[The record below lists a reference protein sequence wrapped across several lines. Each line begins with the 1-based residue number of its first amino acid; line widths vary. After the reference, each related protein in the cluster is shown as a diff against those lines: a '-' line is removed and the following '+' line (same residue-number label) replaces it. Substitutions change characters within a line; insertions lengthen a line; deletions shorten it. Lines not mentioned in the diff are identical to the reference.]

1 MGHGGEVVNLS
12 KVLKNPV
19 VTEKSTLLQ
28 ENGKYVFHVHIKASK
43 HDVRRAVEEMFDVK
57 VTSVNTLR
65 THGKVKTYG
74 RNRSKQPDTK
84 KAIVTLASGDTIQL
98 FEGA

>member
-1 MGHGGEVVNLS
+1 MNLS
-12 KVLKNPV
+12 QVLKSPV

-28 ENGKYVFHVHIKASK
+28 ENGKYVFKVDLKATK
-43 HDVRRAVEEMFDVK
+43 HEIRRAIEAAFDVQ

-74 RNRSKQPDTK
+74 RNRTKQPDTK
-84 KAIVTLASGDTIQL
+84 KAIVTLADGETIQL

>member
-1 MGHGGEVVNLS
+1 MNLS
-12 KVLKNPV
+12 QVLRTAV

-28 ENGKYVFHVHIKASK
+28 EQGKYVFKVHMKASK
-43 HDVRRAVEEMFDVK
+43 HDIKRAVEAAFDVK
-57 VTSVNTLR
+57 VTSVNTLK

-74 RNRSKQPDTK
+74 RSRTKQPDTK
-84 KAIVTLASGDTIQL
+84 KAIIKLADGDSIQL

>member
-1 MGHGGEVVNLS
+1 MNLS
-12 KVLKNPV
+12 DVLKSPV
-19 VTEKSTLLQ
+19 VTEKSTMLQ
-28 ENGKYVFHVHIKASK
+28 EQGRYVFKVDLKASK
-43 HDVRRAVEEMFDVK
+43 RDIKRAVESAFDVK

-74 RNRSKQPDTK
+74 RNRFKQPDTK
-84 KAIVTLASGDTIQL
+84 KAIVRLASGDSIQL

>member
-1 MGHGGEVVNLS
+1 MNLTD
-12 KVLKNPV
+12 VLKAPV

-28 ENGKYVFHVHIKASK
+28 EQGKYVFKVALKASK
-43 HDVRRAVEEMFDVK
+43 GDIKRAVEAAFDVEVK
-57 VTSVNTLR
+57 SVNTLR

-74 RNRSKQPDTK
+74 RNRTKQPDTK
-84 KAIVTLASGDTIQL
+84 KAIITLASGDSIQL

>member
-1 MGHGGEVVNLS
+1 MNLTD
-12 KVLKNPV
+12 VLKNPV

-28 ENGKYVFHVHIKASK
+28 EQGKYVFKVDLKASK
-43 HDVRRAVEEMFDVK
+43 RDIKRAVEAAFDVEVK
-57 VTSVNTLR
+57 SVNTLR

-74 RNRSKQPDTK
+74 KSRTKQPDTK
-84 KAIVTLASGDTIQL
+84 KAIITLASGDSIQL